1 MSEILKYIHASHGDC
16 KFLIKLTFSLLLTV
30 LRTYQFL
37 PVGEAH
43 HLRGGSRFITPEV
56 KVGGGGRGR
65 VKFCSNVRKGSS
77 FFNKFLSGIASE

>member
-30 LRTYQFL
+30 LRTYHFL

-56 KVGGGGRGR
+56 KVGGGGRAVGGSNFARMLGR
-65 VKFCSNVRKGSS
+65 GLLFLINFCQ
-77 FFNKFLSGIASE
+77 E